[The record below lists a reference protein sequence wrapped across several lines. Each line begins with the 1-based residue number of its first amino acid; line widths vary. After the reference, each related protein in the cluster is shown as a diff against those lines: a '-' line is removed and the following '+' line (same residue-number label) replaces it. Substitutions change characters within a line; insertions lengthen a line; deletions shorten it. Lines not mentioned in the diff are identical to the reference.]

1 MYRAISQLYLNPKAR
16 VILEGHATKYFDCPI
31 GVKQGC
37 CLSPTLFSIFINDL
51 VLEIKNTNIG
61 VNLLNDNNLQIPG
74 LSPDLLINIL
84 LYADDIVL
92 LAENEHDLQ
101 ELLFVIEKWCKKWRL
116 EVNLTKTNILH
127 IRNKRSPQSKFTFFF
142 NMRPVLYCHSYK
154 YLGSHINEF
163 LDYKFTVDKHSES
176 ASRALGSVIG
186 KMIKA
191 GGFPYKLFSM
201 LYNACVT
208 TVADYSGAITGFG
221 NYDSA
226 LQLHLRAIRSYL
238 GLPKNSTNAGV
249 LSEVD
254 LLLPKFRT
262 YISMI
267 RQYHRILNMNNNRLT
282 KHIFFWDIFMNET
295 YDLNTWSSEVYDIF
309 KMCNLSTIFETKQ
322 IFYLKD
328 VTSQIKMC
336 LYQKQIEYLK
346 TECQSKPKLRTFL
359 LFKDFNITPSY
370 ITQTLNFTQRRQIAK
385 LRLGCLPLQIE
396 LGRYLIPK
404 QPENQRFCK
413 ICSNSNLN
421 ENNLNENSLIE
432 SEYHF
437 LFVCRAYNF
446 ERQNLL
452 SKLILPTNFI
462 NLPNNVK
469 LSIVLNDPQNVKL
482 TSQYIINLLN
492 IRNRLLV
499 EF

>member
-1 MYRAISQLYLNPKAR
+1 
-16 VILEGHATKYFDCPI
+16 
-31 GVKQGC
+31 
-37 CLSPTLFSIFINDL
+37 
-51 VLEIKNTNIG
+51 
-61 VNLLNDNNLQIPG
+61 
-74 LSPDLLINIL
+74 
-84 LYADDIVL
+84 
-92 LAENEHDLQ
+92 
-101 ELLFVIEKWCKKWRL
+101 
-116 EVNLTKTNILH
+116 
-127 IRNKRSPQSKFTFFF
+127 
-142 NMRPVLYCHSYK
+142 
-154 YLGSHINEF
+154 
-163 LDYKFTVDKHSES
+163 
-176 ASRALGSVIG
+176 
-186 KMIKA
+186 
-191 GGFPYKLFSM
+191 
-201 LYNACVT
+201 
-208 TVADYSGAITGFG
+208 
-221 NYDSA
+221 
-226 LQLHLRAIRSYL
+226 
-238 GLPKNSTNAGV
+238 
-249 LSEVD
+249 
-254 LLLPKFRT
+254 
-262 YISMI
+262 
-267 RQYHRILNMNNNRLT
+267 
-282 KHIFFWDIFMNET
+282 MNET

-421 ENNLNENSLIE
+421 ENNLNENGLIE

-437 LFVCRAYNF
+437 LFVCRAYNL
-446 ERQNLL
+446 ERQNFL

-469 LSIVLNDPQNVKL
+469 LSIVLNDPQNVKI